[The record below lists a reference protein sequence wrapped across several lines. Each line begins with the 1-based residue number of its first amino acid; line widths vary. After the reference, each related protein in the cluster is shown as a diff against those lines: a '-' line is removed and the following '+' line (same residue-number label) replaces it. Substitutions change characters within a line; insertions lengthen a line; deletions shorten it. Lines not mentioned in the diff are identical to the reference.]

1 MLAQRYRLGRQIGS
15 GGMAT
20 VYEGEDTHLSRRV
33 AIKVM
38 HPQYVADDAF
48 VTRFRREALAVAQ
61 LKHPGIVDV
70 YDVDHDD
77 ARYFIVMEFVE
88 GQSIKELV
96 RDGPLTPER
105 TVDIGIQ
112 VGKAL
117 ESAHLAG
124 VVHRDVKSHNILVSP
139 EGAAKLVDF
148 GIAVAKGAAS
158 VTEAG
163 TILGTV
169 QYISPEQARGEPA
182 TPSSDIYSLGIVLYE
197 MATGRLPFDGDNP
210 VQIATRHVSDPPIAP
225 AAADPRVPAGLS
237 AAIMH
242 ALAKRPEDRP
252 ATAGALVRE
261 LLLSTDDV
269 CDQPTRVVQPISRPA
284 ARPEAPPPRIERG
297 LPSPRPALPATTPR
311 RSSAWPILALAF
323 FALALVLG
331 LIPLWSAV
339 LRGA

>member
-1 MLAQRYRLGRQIGS
+1 QCPDSSAGAWRLSEMLAQRYRLGRQIGS

-148 GIAVAKGAAS
+148 GIAVAKGSSS

-169 QYISPEQARGEPA
+169 HYIAPEQAQGEPA
-182 TPSSDIYSLGIVLYE
+182 VPASDLYSLGVVLYE
-197 MATGRLPFDGDNP
+197 MATGRLPFEGDNP
-210 VQIATRHVSDPPIAP
+210 IEIATKHVSEAPRPPSTINP
-225 AAADPRVPAGLS
+225 SVPQGLDR
-237 AAIMH
+237 AILH
-242 ALAKRPEDRP
+242 ALEKKPEDRP
-252 ATAGALVRE
+252 ADAGQLVRE
-261 LLLSTDDV
+261 LLATPDDLLQ
-269 CDQPTRVVQPISRPA
+269 QPTRVVRAPIAAVAPA
-284 ARPEAPPPRIERG
+284 A
-297 LPSPRPALPATTPR
+297 
-311 RSSAWPILALAF
+311 
-323 FALALVLG
+323 
-331 LIPLWSAV
+331 
-339 LRGA
+339 